1 MIMKPAKMRVP
12 QNIGQLRDLLSTIL
26 LSAPK
31 CLDNTGYFPYQNLD
45 YVFQRLV
52 AGLEQNRGTLG
63 EERYHQLMGMSDR
76 MRALFE
82 VDPEDKTGET
92 LQGCKIIHE
101 MADILTALRR
111 KSRSA

>member
-1 MIMKPAKMRVP
+1 MKPAKMRVP
-12 QNIGQLRDLLSTIL
+12 QNVGELRDILSLML

-52 AGLEQNRGTLG
+52 AGLEHNRATLG
-63 EERYHQLMGMSDR
+63 EERYRQLIEMSDR

-82 VDPEDKTGET
+82 ADPDDKTGET
-92 LQGCKIIHE
+92 LQGCKIIHA
-101 MADILTALRR
+101 MADILTAVRR